1 MLISPNE
8 GETAVHGY
16 YCLGLIWMCAFVRY
30 WPYRGVGTCAS
41 VLKLEWGIYMW
52 LYIRHGDVVY
62 VPFYPFY

>member
-1 MLISPNE
+1 MAT
-8 GETAVHGY
+8 TAGVN
-16 YCLGLIWMCAFVRY
+16 MVVRIRKVLAI
-30 WPYRGVGTCAS
+30 PRGVGTCAS

>member
-1 MLISPNE
+1 MKAKQLYMAT
-8 GETAVHGY
+8 TAGVN
-16 YCLGLIWMCAFVRY
+16 MVVRIRKVLAI
-30 WPYRGVGTCAS
+30 PRGVGTCAS